1 MPLTHV
7 KRWKIIFNFEVSV
20 KKKRKI
26 LKSYIE
32 LNYINYI
39 IESTNVL
46 NHTQDGAELVD
57 RLTLTVEKES
67 P

>member
-20 KKKRKI
+20 KKKRK
-26 LKSYIE
+26 SYIE

-39 IESTNVL
+39 IEGTNVL
-46 NHTQDGAELVD
+46 NHTQGGAELVN
-57 RLTLTVEKES
+57 RQTLTVEK
-67 P
+67 